1 MVWRGAALLPDQ
13 TSMAQNFDRR
23 RVNGPED
30 SAPPV
35 FADDD
40 DDDEYAAWAAG
51 DARIGRAAG
60 DIRPICACATGKSA
74 RCAHPSAQS
83 SSRA

>member
-1 MVWRGAALLPDQ
+1 
-13 TSMAQNFDRR
+13 MAQNFDRR

-60 DIRPICACATGKSA
+60 DIRPICACAGV
-74 RCAHPSAQS
+74 
-83 SSRA
+83 